1 MSEKAVPTPTPE
13 SQPYWDAAARHELWL
28 PRCLDCGCLHFYPRA
43 YCPHCSSADIA
54 WEQVSGRATLESFVI
69 NHIPAPGYED
79 EAPYSIALVMLAEGI
94 RLMCNIV
101 DVEQTPE
108 ALSIGMALEVT
119 FEERGSIT
127 IPQFRPEVVTA

>member
-13 SQPYWDAAARHELWL
+13 SQPYWDAAARHELCL
-28 PRCLDCGCLHFYPRA
+28 PRCLNCGCLHFYPRA
-43 YCPHCSSADIA
+43 YCPHCSSADLA
-54 WEQVSGRATLESFVI
+54 WERVSGRGTLESFVI
-69 NHIPAPGYED
+69 NHTPAPGYED
-79 EAPYSIALVMLAEGI
+79 EGPYSIALVMLADGV

-108 ALSIGMALEVT
+108 ALRIGMPVEVT

-127 IPQFRPEVVTA
+127 IPQFRPERVTA